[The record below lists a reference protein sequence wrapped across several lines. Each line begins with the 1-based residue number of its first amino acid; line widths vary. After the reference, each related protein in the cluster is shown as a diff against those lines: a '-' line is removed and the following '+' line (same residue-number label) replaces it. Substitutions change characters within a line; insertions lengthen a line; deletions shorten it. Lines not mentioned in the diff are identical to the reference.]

1 MKRVNSSEKELAIA
15 VVYAAFKDV
24 EAVTSL
30 AKADHKKEER
40 VKALFNFCIN
50 VATEKEGAFLTDD
63 KRGVALLFKSWK
75 TLSFQSLISNYFHLM
90 QQGIGWSRAPKLL
103 AREFQIRKRRKSS
116 KHLYFWLL
124 GFDNEVRDIQRILEI
139 RDFCFTYS
147 KEEKLPIVAETTSQS
162 ALKMYMRYGFKVYD
176 TWTPNPDEPT
186 LHFIAR
192 DWNY

>member
-1 MKRVNSSEKELAIA
+1 MKKVSTSQKAQAVA

-30 AKADHKKEER
+30 AKHDHKKEEP
-40 VKALFNFCIN
+40 VKALFKFCIN
-50 VATEKEGAFLTDD
+50 VATEKDGAFLTNDD
-63 KRGVALLFKSWK
+63 RGVALLFKSWK
-75 TLSFQSLISNYFHLM
+75 KLSLRSLISNYFSLM
-90 QQGIGWSRAPKLL
+90 QHGIGWNRAPKLL
-103 AREFQIRKRRKSS
+103 AREYQIRKRRKKV

-139 RDFCFTYS
+139 RDFCFAYS
-147 KEEKLPIVAETTSQS
+147 KEEKLPIIAETTSQS

-176 TWTPNPDEPT
+176 TWVPNPGEPT